1 MQTKDLMIE
10 TLERAEE
17 RFLETL
23 DMMTVEEANTAPN
36 PLLKSVTWLI
46 WHTARTVDFQ
56 IAHLAGGEP
65 LYRRNNW
72 ETRFNLNLPSDTKD
86 WIHTA
91 EEAQKVQV
99 SDKQLLIDYLQEAI
113 AFGKA
118 YLQDVKESA
127 LDDIVD
133 ESWEPAVT
141 RGVRLV
147 STIDDAVMHSGQA
160 IYTRR
165 LVLGQ

>member
-1 MQTKDLMIE
+1 MQTKDLLIQ

-23 DMMTVEEANTAPN
+23 DMMSIEEANTMPN

-56 IAHLAGGEP
+56 IADLAKVTP
-65 LYRRNNW
+65 LYQCNDW
-72 ETRFNLNLPSDTKD
+72 EKRFGFDLPSDTQD
-86 WIHTA
+86 WIHTV

-99 SDKQLLIDYLQEAI
+99 ADKLFLIEYLQEAI
-113 AFGKA
+113 AFGKH
-118 YLQDVKESA
+118 YIEELEEQS
-127 LDDIVD
+127 LDDVID
-133 ESWEPAVT
+133 ESWEPVVT

-147 STIDDAVMHSGQA
+147 STVDDAVMHSGQA
-160 IYTRR
+160 VYTRR
-165 LVLGQ
+165 LVIGR

>member
-1 MQTKDLMIE
+1 MQTKELMIDI
-10 TLERAEE
+10 LERAKE

-23 DMMTVEEANTAPN
+23 SMMTVEEANTMPN

-56 IAHLAGGEP
+56 MADLAGVEP
-65 LYRRNNW
+65 LYRSKNW
-72 ETRFNLNLPSDTKD
+72 EERFALDLPSDTKD

-99 SDKQLLIDYLQEAI
+99 SDKDLLIGYLQEAI
-113 AFGKA
+113 DFGKS
-118 YLQDVKESA
+118 YLLDLEESA

-147 STIDDAVMHSGQA
+147 STVDDAVMHSGQA
-160 IYTRR
+160 VYTRR
-165 LVLGQ
+165 LVLGR

>member
-1 MQTKDLMIE
+1 MQTKDLLIQ

-23 DMMTVEEANTAPN
+23 DMMTVEEANTMPD
-36 PLLKSVTWLI
+36 PLLKSVIWLI

-56 IAHLAGGEP
+56 IADLAQVSP
-65 LYRRNNW
+65 LYQKNGW
-72 ETRFNLNLPSDTKD
+72 EEQFALELPSDTQD
-86 WIHTA
+86 WIHTV

-99 SDKQLLIDYLQEAI
+99 ADKTLLIEYLQEAI
-113 AFGKA
+113 SFGKR
-118 YLQDVKESA
+118 YIKELEEQS
-127 LDDIVD
+127 LDDIID

-160 IYTRR
+160 VYTRR
-165 LVLGQ
+165 LVIRR